1 MSVSYDHLTERADA
15 LGLPTDMAENH
26 GILCGLL
33 CGGAPGAE
41 RLWLAELLEDQDP
54 DAPEVARLRQD
65 LAGLGTATR
74 AAIEGPG
81 LGFAPL
87 LPDDERPLS
96 ERARALRD
104 WCRGFLYG
112 LGLSGIQD
120 LSAEAGEAL
129 RDLSGIAAMGAQ
141 ADAPAEGDES
151 EQDEEAYAEL
161 CEFVRVAA
169 MLIHAERNRAE
180 GNRPCP

>member
-1 MSVSYDHLTERADA
+1 MSVSYDRLTEHADA

-33 CGGAPGAE
+33 CGGAPRAE
-41 RLWLAELLEDQDP
+41 QLWLAELLEDHDP
-54 DAPEVARLRQD
+54 NAPEVTRPRQD
-65 LAGLGTATR
+65 LGVLGAATR
-74 AAIEGPG
+74 EAIEGPG

-87 LPDDERPLS
+87 LPDDEHPLS

-112 LGLSGIQD
+112 LGLSGVRE

-141 ADAPAEGDES
+141 ADGPADGEES

-169 MLIHAERNRAE
+169 MLIHAER
-180 GNRPCP
+180 GRPCP